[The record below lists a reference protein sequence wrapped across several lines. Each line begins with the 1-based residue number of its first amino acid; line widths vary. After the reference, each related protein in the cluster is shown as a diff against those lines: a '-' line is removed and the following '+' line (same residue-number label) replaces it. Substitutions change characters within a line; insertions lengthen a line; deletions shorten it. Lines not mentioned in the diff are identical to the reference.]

1 VYPDRG
7 EPVLISHRRFAR
19 HSVWVPLL
27 AALLLGSCTAS
38 CARKA
43 EPAASPKF
51 CVLLS
56 DAIGLYTGNPVTQ
69 MGFPIGTVKSIQPEG
84 TRVQVDFTID
94 RKRPIPA
101 DVRAVIR
108 SPSILAD
115 RSLELVGNYAG
126 GPQLLPDDCIP
137 LNRSSTP
144 LSISRIVGSA
154 TDFVNAISPDG
165 STNLQ
170 DALRGVNKATQGTGK
185 SANELLNRA
194 SSLLDNPDQTVA
206 DLGEITKNMAEL
218 TTMLR
223 DNRDPLKQILQDMPT
238 TGSDIDKAVAGASH
252 LAHPLPEVIQL
263 VEDLELELGPE
274 LQLAL
279 DTVSEDTRI
288 LAPHYKGIA
297 DLLNPLPRFISG
309 LNGEPPGATAGAL
322 AKHIN
327 NHVFDLLTWR
337 PPLFRVPTPNGLLAC
352 GMMNSSLPGTCAD
365 IGGRPYA
372 VDTALLQ
379 YVLTVAAN
387 Q

>member
-1 VYPDRG
+1 MPR
-7 EPVLISHRRFAR
+7 RRFTR
-19 HSVWVPLL
+19 RPVWVPLL
-27 AALLLGSCTAS
+27 TALLLSSCSAS
-38 CARKA
+38 CAHNA
-43 EPAASPKF
+43 QPAASEQF

-56 DAIGLYTGNPVTQ
+56 DAVGLYTGNPVTQ
-69 MGFPIGTVKSIQPEG
+69 MGYPIGTVKSIHPQG
-84 TRVQVDFTID
+84 TRVQVDFAIGQ
-94 RKRPIPA
+94 KRPIPA

-126 GPQLLPDDCIP
+126 GPRLAPDDCIP

-144 LSISRIVGSA
+144 LSISRIIGSA
-154 TDFVNAISPDG
+154 TDFVNAIGPEG

-170 DALRGVNKATQGTGK
+170 DALRGVNQATHGTGK
-185 SANELLNRA
+185 AANELLSRA
-194 SSLLDNPDQTVA
+194 STLLNNPDQTIA
-206 DLGEITKNMAEL
+206 DLGEITESMAEL

-223 DNRDPLKQILQDMPT
+223 QNRDPLKQILQDMPT
-238 TGSDIDKAVAGASH
+238 TGPYIDKAVAGAAD
-252 LAHPLPEVIQL
+252 LAHPLPEVMQL
-263 VEDLELELGPE
+263 VADLELELGPE

-279 DTVSEDTRI
+279 DTVADSVRI
-288 LAPHYKGIA
+288 LAPHYKGLA

-309 LNGEPPGATAGAL
+309 LNGEPPGAAAGGL

-337 PPLFRVPTPNGLLAC
+337 PPLFRIPTPNGLLAC
-352 GMMNSSLPGTCAD
+352 GMMNSSLPGSCVD

-379 YVLTVAAN
+379 YVLTEAAK